1 MPIVNQLTMKQM
13 DGLIIRKPFASSVQD
28 SGKVTFLM
36 GCLVRGLLYS
46 ISREERVSQEAGM
59 GLTVEHGV
67 TMHRA

>member
-1 MPIVNQLTMKQM
+1 MPIVNQLMMKQM

-46 ISREERVSQEAGM
+46 SSREGSVSQEAGM

-67 TMHRA
+67 TVHRA